1 MVDDYKRDGK
11 KKVQRM
17 SKIVAIADEL
27 TNRTLKSIWKK
38 TSLENPCY
46 PTSSDTAY
54 LVQY

>member
-27 TNRTLKSIWKK
+27 TNQTLKSIWKK